1 MKKLHYNIRVTG
13 RVQGVWFRK
22 YTKDTAMKIG
32 VKGFVINDLNGL
44 VYVEAEG
51 FKLQLDEFIDKLK
64 IGSPF
69 SRVSDVTYIKG
80 VFMNF
85 ETFEIKR

>member
-22 YTKDTAMKIG
+22 FTQDTATKIG
-32 VKGFVINDLNGL
+32 VKGYVTNGLKGL
-44 VYVEAEG
+44 VYIEVEG
-51 FKLQLDEFIDKLK
+51 SKLLLDEFVDKLK
-64 IGSPF
+64 IGSPL

-80 VFMNF
+80 VFINF
-85 ETFEIKR
+85 ESFEIKR

>member
-22 YTKDTAMKIG
+22 YTQDTATKIG
-32 VKGFVINDLNGL
+32 VKGFVTNDSKGL
-44 VYVEAEG
+44 VYIEVEG
-51 FKLQLDEFIDKLK
+51 TKLMLDKFIEKLK

-80 VFMNF
+80 VFENF
-85 ETFEIKR
+85 ETFEIKY

>member
-1 MKKLHYNIRVTG
+1 MDRIHYKIKVKG

-22 YTKDTAMKIG
+22 FTLDTASKIG

-44 VYVEAEG
+44 VYIEAEG
-51 FKLQLDEFIDKLK
+51 SKLQLEEFVDKLK
-64 IGSPF
+64 TGSPL

>member
-1 MKKLHYNIRVTG
+1 MKKLHYNIRITG

-22 YTKDTAMKIG
+22 FTQDTATKIG
-32 VKGFVINDLNGL
+32 VKGYVTNGLKGL

-51 FKLQLDEFIDKLK
+51 SKLQLEEFVDKLK
-64 IGSPF
+64 IGSPL
-69 SRVSDVTYIKG
+69 SRVSDVTYFKG

-85 ETFEIKR
+85 ETFDIKH

>member
-22 YTKDTAMKIG
+22 YAQDTATKIG

-44 VYVEAEG
+44 VYIEAEG
-51 FKLQLDEFIDKLK
+51 SKLQLEEFVDKLK
-64 IGSPF
+64 TGSPL

>member
-1 MKKLHYNIRVTG
+1 MDRIHYNIKVKG

-22 YTKDTAMKIG
+22 YTQNTATKIG
-32 VKGFVINDLNGL
+32 VKGFVMNDLNGL
-44 VYVEAEG
+44 VYAEAEG

-64 IGSPF
+64 IGSPL
-69 SRVSDVTYIKG
+69 SRVSDITYIKG

-85 ETFEIKR
+85 ESFEIKR